1 MSTGEKI
8 KKYRKLRKMTQAELG
23 EAVGV
28 TDNAIRNYEHDDRTP
43 NEAQLAAI
51 ARKLD
56 ISVAALDDY
65 EVASARDAME
75 ALFRLE
81 EAYGLK
87 PAEDG
92 SLSIDPKAK
101 GAQKLSAAI
110 EAWRHVLDEVGSGGM
125 TPDEYELWK
134 ASLSG

>member
-23 EAVGV
+23 NAVGV

-43 NEAQLAAI
+43 NGAQLAAI

-56 ISVAALDDY
+56 ISVAALNDY

-101 GAQKLSAAI
+101 GAQKLLMALK
-110 EAWRHVLDEVGSGGM
+110 AWLGVLDEVESGEM
-125 TPDEYELWK
+125 SADEYEIWK
-134 ASLSG
+134 ASLRD

>member
-65 EVASARDAME
+65 EVISARDAME

-125 TPDEYELWK
+125 MPD
-134 ASLSG
+134 